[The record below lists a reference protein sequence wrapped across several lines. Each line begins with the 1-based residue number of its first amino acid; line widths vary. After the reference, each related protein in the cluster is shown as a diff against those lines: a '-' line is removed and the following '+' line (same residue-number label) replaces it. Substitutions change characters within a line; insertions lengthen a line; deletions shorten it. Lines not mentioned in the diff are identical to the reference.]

1 MIPTPRTHL
10 GARASRLLGA
20 TAFLTLAAS
29 APVQAADTIKIGV
42 MGDLSGYSAEI
53 GGPGAVL
60 AVKMAVED
68 HKSVAAKMLV
78 EVVQADFLNKPDLA
92 TQIARRWFDVENVDA
107 ITDLP
112 NTPTALAIAR
122 LGKDTNHIVLVAE
135 AATPELTNAQC
146 APTTM
151 HMADDTNA
159 LAAGTAKALIDKGL
173 KSWFFLTADFGFGIQ
188 MQASAEKVVR
198 ENGGM
203 VVGSVRHPLG
213 ASDFSSFLLQAQASK
228 AQVIALANVGDDTI
242 NAIKQA
248 SEFGVKAGGQDIAG
262 LLMVLSDIKALGL
275 PVAKELYITESF
287 YWDNND
293 ASRDFAR
300 RFAARDNGKYPT
312 KAHAANYVA
321 TRHYLDAIDAA
332 GTKEPK
338 AVMAKMRE
346 LPIDYFGRPARMRED
361 GRVVYDLDLFQVKA
375 PEESKGPYD
384 YYKPV
389 RHIEGAQAFPSVNP
403 ATCTMLSAEK

>member
-1 MIPTPRTHL
+1 MIPHSIR
-10 GARASRLLGA
+10 ARRCLLGVA
-20 TAFLTLAAS
+20 SLTALALAAP
-29 APVQAADTIKIGV
+29 ALAADTIKIGV

-68 HKSVAAKMLV
+68 HKGMAAKMPV
-78 EVVQADFLNKPDLA
+78 EVLQADFLNKPDVA
-92 TQIARRWFDVENVDA
+92 AQIARRWFDVDKVDV

-112 NTPTALAIAR
+112 NTPAALAVAR
-122 LGKDTNHIVLVAE
+122 LGKETNHVVLVAE
-135 AATPELTNAQC
+135 AATPELTNGQC

-159 LAAGTAKALIDKGL
+159 LAAGTAQALIQQGL
-173 KSWFFLTADFGFGIQ
+173 KNWFFLTADFGFGLQ

-198 ENGGM
+198 DSGGV
-203 VVGSVRHPLG
+203 VVGAVRHPL
-213 ASDFSSFLLQAQASK
+213 ATADFSSFLLQAQASK
-228 AQVIALANVGDDTI
+228 AQVIALASVGEDTT

-248 SEFGVKAGGQDIAG
+248 REFGVGADGQMLTG

-275 PVAKELYITESF
+275 PVAKNLYVTESF

-293 ASRDFAR
+293 ASRDFAK

-312 KAHAANYVA
+312 KAHAANYIA
-321 TRHYLDAIDAA
+321 TRHYLDAVDAA
-332 GTKEPK
+332 GTKETA
-338 AVMAKMRE
+338 AVMARMRE
-346 LPIDYFGRPARMRED
+346 LPIDYFGRPARMRAD
-361 GRVVYDLDLFQVKA
+361 GRVVYDLDLFQVKS

-384 YYKPV
+384 FYKPV
-389 RHIEGAQAFPSVNP
+389 RHIDGASAFAPLNTQ
-403 ATCTMLSAEK
+403 TCPMAASAK

>member
-1 MIPTPRTHL
+1 MIRTRRHFNRGLISVPL
-10 GARASRLLGA
+10 GAALLSLPIMASPA
-20 TAFLTLAAS
+20 LAAD
-29 APVQAADTIKIGV
+29 AIKIGV

-68 HKSVAAKMLV
+68 HKNTAAKMPV
-78 EVVQADFLNKPDLA
+78 EVVQADFLNKPDVA

-122 LGKDTNHIVLVAE
+122 LGKETNHIILVAE

-146 APTTM
+146 SPTTM

-173 KSWFFLTADFGFGIQ
+173 KNWFFLTADFGFGIQ

-198 ENGGM
+198 DNGGT

-228 AQVIALANVGDDTI
+228 AQVIALANVGDDTT

-248 SEFGVKAGGQDIAG
+248 NEFGIKAGGQVIAG

-275 PVAKELYITESF
+275 PVAKDLYVTESF

-293 ASRDFAR
+293 ASREFAK

-312 KAHAANYVA
+312 KAHAANYIA
-321 TRHYLDAIDAA
+321 TKHYLDAIDAA

-346 LPIDYFGRPARMRED
+346 LPIDYFGRPAKMRDD
-361 GRVVYDLDLFQVKA
+361 GRVVYDLDLFQVKS

-384 YYKPV
+384 FYKPV
-389 RHIEGAQAFPSVNP
+389 RHIDGAQSFAPLNPS
-403 ATCTMLSAEK
+403 TCAMLQAGK